1 MTIKDGNKRNISGPR
16 LVARCEFELPHVN
29 IFSSGRRAVKA
40 GNLVFNSRGG
50 CLYVADAVDDAVIE
64 DVFSPKRS
72 TVFKTVTLFP
82 AEASPVVLRGVGAR
96 FLRARREMTR
106 EGMVFRFVNVPD
118 EAFETLNS
126 LSALLPEFDPGVD
139 FPTPQED
146 SWREV
151 GLVPTDLKT
160 GTNSYR
166 R

>member
-72 TVFKTVTLFP
+72 TVFKTITLFP

-106 EGMVFRFVNVPD
+106 GSGADRSENRD
-118 EAFETLNS
+118 QQ
-126 LSALLPEFDPGVD
+126 LSAVIWSSLLPDAPCVPSADVTCSDPV
-139 FPTPQED
+139 
-146 SWREV
+146 
-151 GLVPTDLKT
+151 LA
-160 GTNSYR
+160 
-166 R
+166 